1 MGLLGNVL
9 FGPVKLLTWTA
20 NQILEMA
27 ENELY
32 DTQAIQEALVRLN
45 EDYDQALVSDQDF
58 MATEDALMERLE
70 VARARGG
77 P

>member
-1 MGLLGNVL
+1 MLGNVL
-9 FGPVKLLTWTA
+9 FGPVKLLAWTA
-20 NQILEMA
+20 NQILEVA

-32 DTQAIQEALVRLN
+32 DSQAIQQALVRLN
-45 EDYDQALVSDQDF
+45 EDYDRGLVTDEEF
-58 MATEDALMERLE
+58 MAAEDALMERLE

>member
-1 MGLLGNVL
+1 MGLFGNVL
-9 FGPVKLLTWTA
+9 FGPVRLLAWTA
-20 NQILEMA
+20 GQILEVA

-32 DTQAIQEALVRLN
+32 DAQAIQAALVRLN
-45 EDYDQALVSDQDF
+45 EDYDRGLVTDEDF
-58 MATEDALMERLE
+58 MAAEDALMERLE